1 MPEAVDEVIIIVDGW
16 GRPVEFAVRFT
27 ELTAQRFAPGL
38 TTVPVHAPCALC
50 ILRDQDLVGRASA
63 SRTSEAIW
71 ADPVGFGAK
80 SAARGRVGSI

>member
-16 GRPVEFAVRFT
+16 DRPTEFAVRFT

-38 TTVPVHAPCALC
+38 TAVPVDAPCALC
-50 ILRDQDLVGRASA
+50 VPRDQELVGRASA
-63 SRTSEAIW
+63 SRTSDAIW

-80 SAARGRVGSI
+80 SAAGGRV